1 MDELT
6 TFTVTCHTAGCGN
19 GEQPIEVLAPGT
31 DPLVICGVCSEPITD
46 VTPSGALS

>member
-1 MDELT
+1 MDE
-6 TFTVTCHTAGCGN
+6 FTPYKVTCHTEGCGN
-19 GEQPIEVLAPGT
+19 GEQAIDVLALGT

>member
-1 MDELT
+1 MGEFT
-6 TFTVTCHTAGCGN
+6 TFTVTCHTVDCGN
-19 GEQPIEVLAPGT
+19 GQQAIEVLAPET